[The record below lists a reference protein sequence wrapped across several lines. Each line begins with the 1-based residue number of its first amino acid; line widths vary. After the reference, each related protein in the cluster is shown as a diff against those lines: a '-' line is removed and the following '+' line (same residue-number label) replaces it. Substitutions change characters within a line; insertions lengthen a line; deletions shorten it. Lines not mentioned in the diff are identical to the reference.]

1 MQLSLRAAV
10 AAAVSVA
17 IARALALPYPL
28 YAMIAAVI
36 VTDVDPV
43 RTRSLALPRLVGTV
57 IGASLG
63 AIASRWLPPGEL
75 ALGVS
80 VALSMLACH
89 LVGRKDSATL
99 AGYVGGI
106 VLLEHASD
114 PWLYGVGRLAE
125 TALGLAVAVAVSLVP
140 KLLETEGDRR

>member
-1 MQLSLRAAV
+1 MQLSLRAGV
-10 AAAVSVA
+10 AAALSVA

-36 VTDVDPV
+36 VTDVDPA
-43 RTRSLALPRLVGTV
+43 RTRALTYPRLAGTV
-57 IGASLG
+57 IGASVG
-63 AIASRWLPPGEL
+63 AIASRWLPPGEV
-75 ALGVS
+75 ALGVA
-80 VALSMLACH
+80 VALSMMACH
-89 LVGRKDSATL
+89 VLDRKDSATL

-114 PWLYGVGRLAE
+114 PWLYGVGRLVE

-140 KLLETEGDRR
+140 KLLKTEGDRG